1 MIPGFFF
8 ELLARFLHEGA
19 RNFLPPSL
27 SELALALGA
36 VCLLPPLSPHAT
48 CDDGDGDG
56 DDGDGNG
63 EDEVKPRI
71 VSSQLLKEGP
81 VDGKEPTWAFYKC
94 VTYSNKL

>member
-1 MIPGFFF
+1 MISI
-8 ELLARFLHEGA
+8 FLI
-19 RNFLPPSL
+19 L
-27 SELALALGA
+27 SIQNDEHG
-36 VCLLPPLSPHAT
+36 
-48 CDDGDGDG
+48 DGDGGDGDG

>member
-1 MIPGFFF
+1 MISI
-8 ELLARFLHEGA
+8 FLI
-19 RNFLPPSL
+19 L
-27 SELALALGA
+27 SIQNDE
-36 VCLLPPLSPHAT
+36 H
-48 CDDGDGDG
+48 GDGDG
-56 DDGDGNG
+56 GDGDGGDDDGDDGESDESDDNG